1 MHIVLYVD
9 KNIERYGETLAYLYK
24 ETLNNFGIECIYT
37 ASYDSALILL
47 SKEKYDAII
56 CDPVSFDRRGGT
68 KLNIT
73 DGIDFIKRIQDLY
86 RKTPIIALTATPE
99 SVIDY
104 LHTKNMSV
112 PLVVQK
118 GFSSEIRL
126 LQNLNEVL
134 RLNIDAVEI
143 IFGPYEYNAR
153 IFISYAKEDS
163 LEANTIYEILKQNKF
178 IAWIDTEQLLP
189 GQDWDL
195 EIQRAIEE
203 CNFFLACMSSNSI
216 SKEGY
221 VQKELKR
228 ALDILD
234 KQPEGSVYL
243 IPVRL
248 DECRVPKK
256 FEKLQWCDF
265 FEEGA
270 IKQLL
275 NAIKIGCERRGLTS
289 RRESK

>member
-9 KNIERYGETLAYLYK
+9 KNIDEYGEHLAYFYK
-24 ETLNNFGIECIYT
+24 ETLNAFEIECLYT

-47 SKEKYDAII
+47 SREKYDAII
-56 CDPVSFDRRGGT
+56 CDPVSFNRRGGT
-68 KLNIT
+68 GRNIT

-86 RKTPIIALTATPE
+86 RRTPIIALTANPE

-104 LHTKNMSV
+104 LHAKNMSV
-112 PLVVQK
+112 PAVVQK
-118 GFSSEIRL
+118 GISSDIRL
-126 LQNLNEVL
+126 LQNLNEIL
-134 RLNIDAVEI
+134 RLNIDAAEI
-143 IFGPYEYNAR
+143 ILGPYEYNPR
-153 IFISYAKEDS
+153 IFISYAKEDF

-203 CNFFLACMSSNSI
+203 CNFFLACMSSNSV

-234 KQPEGSVYL
+234 KQPEGSIYL

-248 DECRVPKK
+248 EECRVPKK

-275 NAIKIGCERRGLTS
+275 NAIKVGCERRGLSST
-289 RRESK
+289 R

>member
-9 KNIERYGETLAYLYK
+9 KNIDEYGEHLAYFYK
-24 ETLNNFGIECIYT
+24 DKLNDFGIECIYT

-56 CDPVSFDRRGGT
+56 CDPGFFDKKGGT
-68 KLNIT
+68 GLNIT

-104 LHTKNMSV
+104 LPTKNMSL

-118 GFSSEIRL
+118 GSGSDIRL

-134 RLNIDAVEI
+134 RLNIDATEI
-143 IFGPYEYNAR
+143 ISGPYEYNAR
-153 IFISYAKEDS
+153 IFISYAKEDF
-163 LEANTIYEILKQNKF
+163 LEANTIYEILMQNKF
-178 IAWIDTEQLLP
+178 IAWIDTVHLLP

-195 EIQRAIEE
+195 EIQRAIEDS
-203 CNFFLACMSSNSI
+203 NFFLACMSSNSV

-221 VQKELKR
+221 VQKELKK

-234 KQPEGSVYL
+234 KQPEGSIYL

-248 DECRVPKK
+248 DESRVPKR

-265 FEEGA
+265 FKEGA

-275 NAIKIGCERRGLTS
+275 KSIKIGCERRGLT
-289 RRESK
+289 RTR